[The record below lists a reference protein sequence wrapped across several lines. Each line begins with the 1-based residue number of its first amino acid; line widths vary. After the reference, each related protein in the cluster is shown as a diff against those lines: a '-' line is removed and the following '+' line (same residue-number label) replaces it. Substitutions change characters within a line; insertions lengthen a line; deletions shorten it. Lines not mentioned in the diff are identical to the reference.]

1 MTFPETAARMPLL
14 GLRSPERS
22 VSSHGVA
29 VAAAGTGSLLQRT
42 QWLALADPAWLRC
55 AGRWRLPACLRRDA
69 RAHRVLRQR
78 GPAGGTAGHPS
89 HGGEGQPCQQP
100 PRCGAGSG
108 PAAAAE
114 PVSIAVARAAS
125 SALLASHLHPCTRV
139 HTCTHSPACSCTRAR
154 DRPCLGCVA
163 RSPAFSSVERMHQT
177 PLSPRSASYPLRTIV
192 TLAISAAVALV
203 LHCGAPR
210 PSYLNGN
217 NITALGPAAFAGM
230 PLLEHLNL
238 GSNRVCACL
247 LVCLLACFADLLHA
261 CMHACM
267 HDCA

>member
-1 MTFPETAARMPLL
+1 MAVAQRLAARMRAAAWVRNRLLRGYPDPDCGCGVAVWLSCGCGCGVAACYCMTFPETAARMPKL
-14 GLRSPERS
+14 GIRSPERS

-78 GPAGGTAGHPS
+78 GPARGTAGHPS

-114 PVSIAVARAAS
+114 PVSIAVAHVQPPR
-125 SALLASHLHPCTRV
+125 PCWHRTCTPARV
-139 HTCTHSPACSCTRAR
+139 YTCTHSHACSCTRAHMHTY
-154 DRPCLGCVA
+154 A
-163 RSPAFSSVERMHQT
+163 PAHMHT
-177 PLSPRSASYPLRTIV
+177 CS
-192 TLAISAAVALV
+192 
-203 LHCGAPR
+203 
-210 PSYLNGN
+210 
-217 NITALGPAAFAGM
+217 
-230 PLLEHLNL
+230 
-238 GSNRVCACL
+238 
-247 LVCLLACFADLLHA
+247 
-261 CMHACM
+261 
-267 HDCA
+267 